1 MSEQYDVLVAGA
13 GCAGALA
20 SERIARKGFRVLL
33 LDRRRPEDL
42 GHESR
47 DMVEDEALSRAG
59 LDAEAITQ
67 GSSRVKSLEVISP
80 DTATTVR
87 LSEIPF
93 RVVDRRLLAGALL
106 ARARE
111 AGVQVLSQCIVEGVL
126 LDRGRVTGVTTDRG
140 SYSGRLTIGSS
151 GLDRVVCRD
160 LPSGMGLPRRLRT
173 SDFIS
178 VYRETRNVSHEAGD
192 GLEPGSYRYH
202 VGLYGGYS
210 WTYTSGDGTL
220 DIGTG
225 VQDVPGNPD
234 PREIVLGYVR
244 SHTEVGEK
252 VISREGGRIPT
263 RRPLSTM
270 VTNGMIV
277 VGDAACQAAPVIA
290 RGVGGALV
298 GAMLAAETALPALEA
313 DDVGVAALWPYNH
326 SYMMDR
332 GAHMAALDC
341 LRLLMQRMTEK
352 EFSWGMSKGVVDGTE
367 ISSALTGRFAVPTA
381 MTKLKNFF
389 KGLGGVPLLVRYE
402 NSLRNAQKV
411 LDHYLTYPAVYDE
424 PDFAEW
430 SQQAD
435 FLFEDAE
442 RV

>member
-1 MSEQYDVLVAGA
+1 MSEQYDVVVVGA

-20 SERIARKGFRVLL
+20 GERIARGGHRVLL
-33 LDRRRPEDL
+33 VDRRRPEEL

-47 DMVEDEALSRAG
+47 DMVEEEALSLTGMDPAALTG
-59 LDAEAITQ
+59 
-67 GSSRVKSLEVISP
+67 GSSRVTGLEVISP

-93 RVVDRRLLAGALL
+93 RIVDRRLLAAALM
-106 ARARE
+106 AKARE
-111 AGVQVLSQCIVEGVL
+111 AGVQVLTQCIVGGVEV
-126 LDRGRVTGVTTDRG
+126 DRGRVTGITTDRG
-140 SYSGRLTIGSS
+140 SYSARLTVGAS
-151 GLDRVVCRD
+151 GLDRVLCRD
-160 LPSGMGLPRRLRT
+160 LPSGMGIPRRLRT

-178 VYRETRNVSHEAGD
+178 VYRETRSVSPEASRD
-192 GLEPGSYRYH
+192 LATGSYRYH

-210 WTYTSGDGTL
+210 WTYASADGTL

-225 VQDVPGNPD
+225 VQDLQGYPD

-244 SHTEVGEK
+244 SHPEVGEK

-270 VTNGMIV
+270 VTNGMLV
-277 VGDAACQAAPVIA
+277 VGDAACQAAPVVA
-290 RGVGGALV
+290 RGVGGAVV
-298 GAMLAAETALPALEA
+298 GGILAAETALAALEA
-313 DDVGVAALWPYNH
+313 DDVGVEALWRYNH
-326 SYMMDR
+326 AYMLNR

-352 EFSWGMSKGVVDGTE
+352 EFSWGMSKGVVDEAE
-367 ISSALTGRFAVPTA
+367 ISSALTGRFAVPNA

-411 LDHYLTYPAVYDE
+411 LDHYLSYPPKYYK
-424 PDFAEW
+424 PDFADW

>member
-1 MSEQYDVLVAGA
+1 MSEQYDVLVVGA

-20 SERIARKGFRVLL
+20 GERIAREGYRVLL
-33 LDRRRPEDL
+33 VDRRRPEEL

-47 DMVEDEALSRAG
+47 DMVEDEALSQAG
-59 LDAEAITQ
+59 LDAASLTT
-67 GSSRVKSLEVISP
+67 GPSRVTGLEVISP

-87 LSEIPF
+87 LSEVPF
-93 RVVDRRLLAGALL
+93 RIVDRRLLGTMLL

-111 AGVQVLSQCIVEGVL
+111 AGVQVLTQCIVGGVEVE
-126 LDRGRVTGVTTDRG
+126 RGKVTGIITDRG
-140 SYSGRLTIGSS
+140 AYSGRLTIGSS
-151 GLDRVVCRD
+151 GLDRVLCRD
-160 LPSGMGLPRRLRT
+160 LPSGMGIPRRLRT

-178 VYRETRNVSHEAGD
+178 VYRETRNVSHEHGAE
-192 GLEPGSYRYH
+192 LQVGSYRYH

-210 WTYTSGDGTL
+210 WTYAGEDGTL
-220 DIGTG
+220 DIGTA
-225 VQDVPGNPD
+225 VQDAPGNPD

-244 SHTEVGEK
+244 SHPEVGEK

-263 RRPLSTM
+263 RHPLNTM
-270 VTNGMIV
+270 VTNGMLV
-277 VGDAACQAAPVIA
+277 VGDAACQAAPVIG

-298 GAMLAAETALPALEA
+298 GGMLAAQTAVAALEA
-313 DDVGVAALWPYNH
+313 DDVGVGALWPYNH
-326 SYMMDR
+326 AYMLSR
-332 GAHMAALDC
+332 GAHMSALDC

-352 EFSWGMSKGVVDGTE
+352 EFSWAMAKGVVDENE

-402 NSLRNAQKV
+402 NSLRNSQKV
-411 LDHYLTYPAVYDE
+411 LDHYLTYPLEYYE

-430 SQQAD
+430 SRQAD
-435 FLFEDAE
+435 FLFEDAG

>member
-1 MSEQYDVLVAGA
+1 MSERYDVLVVGA

-20 SERIARKGFRVLL
+20 SERIAREGYRVLL
-33 LDRRRPEDL
+33 VDRRRPEEL
-42 GHESR
+42 GHESC
-47 DMVEDEALSRAG
+47 DMVEDEALTQAG
-59 LDAEAITQ
+59 LNAASLTT
-67 GSSRVKSLEVISP
+67 GPSRVTGLEVISP

-93 RVVDRRLLAGALL
+93 RIVDRRLLATTLL

-111 AGVQVLSQCIVEGVL
+111 AGVQVLTQCTVGGVEV
-126 LDRGRVTGVTTDRG
+126 DRGKVIGVITDRG
-140 SYSGRLTIGSS
+140 AYSGRLTIGSS
-151 GLDRVVCRD
+151 GLDRVLCRD
-160 LPSGMGLPRRLRT
+160 LPSGMGIPRRLRT

-178 VYRETRNVSHEAGD
+178 VYRETRNVSHEHGAG
-192 GLEPGSYRYH
+192 LQSGSYRYH

-210 WTYTSGDGTL
+210 WTYTSEDGTL

-244 SHTEVGEK
+244 SHPEVGER

-270 VTNGMIV
+270 VTNGMLV

-298 GAMLAAETALPALEA
+298 GAMLAADTATASLEA
-313 DDVGVAALWPYNH
+313 DDFGVDSLWSYNH
-326 SYMMDR
+326 SYMMER

-341 LRLLMQRMTEK
+341 LRLLMQRMSDK
-352 EFSWGMSKGVVDGTE
+352 EFSWGMGKKVVDEAE
-367 ISSALTGRFAVPTA
+367 ISSALTGRFAVPKA
-381 MTKLKNFF
+381 MTKLRTFF

-411 LDHYLTYPAVYDE
+411 FDHYLAYPARYYE
-424 PDFAEW
+424 GDFADW

-435 FLFEDAE
+435 ILFEDAE

>member
-1 MSEQYDVLVAGA
+1 MSEQYDVVVVGA
-13 GCAGALA
+13 GPAGALA
-20 SERIARKGFRVLL
+20 AERIAGAGRSVLL
-33 LDRRRPEDL
+33 VDRRRPEDL

-47 DMVEDEALSRAG
+47 DMVEEEALALSG
-59 LDAEAITQ
+59 LHPAALTR
-67 GSSRVKSLEVISP
+67 GSSRVTGLEVISP

-87 LSEIPF
+87 ISEVPF
-93 RVVDRRLLAGALL
+93 RIVDRRLLAAALL
-106 ARARE
+106 EKARE
-111 AGVQVLSQCIVEGVL
+111 AGVQILSQCIVGGLEVE
-126 LDRGRVTGVTTDRG
+126 RGRVTGITTDRG
-140 SYSGRLTIGSS
+140 SYSARLTIGAS
-151 GLDRVVCRD
+151 GLDRVLCRD
-160 LPSGMGLPRRLRT
+160 LPSGMGIPRRLRT

-178 VYRETRNVSHEAGD
+178 VYRETRGVSPDAAEVD
-192 GLEPGSYRYH
+192 TGSYRYH

-210 WTYTSGDGTL
+210 WTYASADGTL

-225 VQDVPGNPD
+225 VQDLQGYPD

-244 SHTEVGEK
+244 SHPEVGEK

-270 VTNGMIV
+270 VTNGMLV

-290 RGVGGALV
+290 RGVGGAMV
-298 GAMLAAETALPALEA
+298 GAILAARTAVAALEA
-313 DDVGVAALWPYNH
+313 DDVGVASLWSYNRD
-326 SYMMDR
+326 YMLDR

-352 EFSWGMSKGVVDGTE
+352 EFSWGMGRGVVDQAE
-367 ISSALTGRFAVPTA
+367 VSSAMTGRFAVPTA

-411 LDHYLTYPAVYDE
+411 LDHYLAYPRQYYE
-424 PDFAEW
+424 SDFADW
-430 SQQAD
+430 SQKAD